1 MKNHGFDYEVLI
13 ERLLFMLTLIDSQL
27 INCLL
32 CNMMFWKAFVKKYW
46 SLFQNVVGPKAVL
59 YTYVTT
65 SNATKSLSLT
75 KA

>member
-1 MKNHGFDYEVLI
+1 MKTHVFGYEVLT
-13 ERLLFMLTLIDSQL
+13 EQLLVMLKLTDSQL

-32 CNMMFWKAFVKKYW
+32 CNMMLWKAFVTKYG
-46 SLFQNVVGPKAVL
+46 SLLQNEVGPKAVL

-65 SNATKSLSLT
+65 SNATKSLSRT